1 MADEILAQVKATLM
15 SGVAS
20 WRDIQTNGA
29 RARDPRSRKRA
40 RARDVCAFSRARLL
54 FFRRCVAPDAW
65 PALQHLQ
72 SMAPAEASEAAA
84 T

>member
-20 WRDIQTNGA
+20 WRDIQANGA

-40 RARDVCAFSRARLL
+40 RARDACAFSRASQA
-54 FFRRCVAPDAW
+54 RRCANTPARRAW
-65 PALQHLQ
+65 P
-72 SMAPAEASEAAA
+72 
-84 T
+84 

>member
-29 RARDPRSRKRA
+29 RARARARSALEKKRA
-40 RARDVCAFSRARLL
+40 RARDVCAFSRASQA
-54 FFRRCVAPDAW
+54 RRCANTPARRAW
-65 PALQHLQ
+65 P
-72 SMAPAEASEAAA
+72 
-84 T
+84 